1 MAGLVGN
8 GKRFNVTT
16 AGNVVKDAPYV
27 GDSIAG
33 VYMKTGTTGAVVP
46 VALEGAFKFITGSAG
61 ATVKFAVGDKVYV
74 ATATSILTNSASSS
88 VPLGI
93 ALNLTASTGT
103 EALVVKVC
111 SF

>member
-16 AGNVVKDAPYV
+16 GGNVTKDAPYV

-46 VALEGAFKFITGSAG
+46 VALEGAFKFTTGAAG
-61 ATVKFAVGDKVYV
+61 ATVKYAVADKVYV
-74 ATATSILTNSASSS
+74 VTATSALSNSASSA

-93 ALNLTASTGT
+93 ALNATTSGGT
-103 EALVVKVC
+103 ESLVVKVC